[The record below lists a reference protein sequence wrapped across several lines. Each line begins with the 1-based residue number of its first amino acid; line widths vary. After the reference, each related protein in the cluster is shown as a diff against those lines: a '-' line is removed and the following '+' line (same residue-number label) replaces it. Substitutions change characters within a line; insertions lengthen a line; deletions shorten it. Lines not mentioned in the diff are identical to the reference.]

1 LELSSVFGLDG
12 QELLAGYEKGKINTK
27 KDGDQS
33 MGKPSKNDLKEQY
46 NNRVIIGGVY
56 CVKCSGTDNLWLRA
70 TTDMQGSKNRF
81 AFSVSTNSCPEMG
94 MIEAWKQ
101 FGATAFSFEILEKI
115 EKKEMQITRE
125 FSDDVNTLLE
135 LLIEKNDERKRVIKF
150 NQNIL

>member
-1 LELSSVFGLDG
+1 MELSSVFGLDG

-56 CVKCSGTDNLWLRA
+56 CVKCSGTDIFWLRA

-94 MIEAWKQ
+94 MVETWKQ

-115 EKKEMQITRE
+115 EKKEMQTTRE

-135 LLIEKNDERKRVIKF
+135 LLIEKNDERKRVI
-150 NQNIL
+150 